1 MGQDFVKFSPR
12 SFDTLSDLEFTHD
25 LLGLDHQDRQQ
36 HVGLRSSALRSR
48 AGGGGDGGA
57 GGAGGERSNRG
68 AGGGVLSGTTAAVE
82 REHLDHM
89 LSAVSS
95 SRPHLEMLHA
105 KSITRVARQ
114 GGGQGVVGQRQS
126 LQRES
131 LYFMKG
137 VMDECTH
144 IANFSGGA
152 RSGCQVCSEN
162 AYSVLQINVQSWP
175 NVLEVKTVWS
185 RLTESRA
192 GVFWTACEFFC
203 QLYSCGKSLAFLLK
217 H

>member
-1 MGQDFVKFSPR
+1 MPRVKHVFVFFASSLPQTDSFRMGQDFVKFSPR

-25 LLGLDHQDRQQ
+25 LLGLDHQESQQ

-48 AGGGGDGGA
+48 AGGGGSGDGGA
-57 GGAGGERSNRG
+57 GGDSGGG
-68 AGGGVLSGTTAAVE
+68 AGGGRSRVAGEGVLSGTAAAVE

-105 KSITRVARQ
+105 KSIARVARQ
-114 GGGQGVVGQRQS
+114 SGGQGVVGQRQS

-144 IANFSGGA
+144 IANFSGGV
-152 RSGCQVCSEN
+152 RSVCQVCSGN
-162 AYSVLQINVQSWP
+162 AVFQINIQS
-175 NVLEVKTVWS
+175 
-185 RLTESRA
+185 
-192 GVFWTACEFFC
+192 
-203 QLYSCGKSLAFLLK
+203 
-217 H
+217 

>member
-12 SFDTLSDLEFTHD
+12 SFDTMSDLEFTHE

-36 HVGLRSSALRSR
+36 HMGLRSSSLRSR

-57 GGAGGERSNRG
+57 GAGSGGGARGERRP
-68 AGGGVLSGTTAAVE
+68 GGGVLSGTAAEVK
-82 REHLDHM
+82 RECLDHM

-105 KSITRVARQ
+105 KSITRATRQSGRQ
-114 GGGQGVVGQRQS
+114 GGVGQRQS

-152 RSGCQVCSEN
+152 RLVCVLCSFQVCS
-162 AYSVLQINVQSWP
+162 
-175 NVLEVKTVWS
+175 
-185 RLTESRA
+185 
-192 GVFWTACEFFC
+192 
-203 QLYSCGKSLAFLLK
+203 
-217 H
+217 